1 MNSIKVRGGDVHPRR
16 VRFNSIRP
24 EINQPVCNQ
33 GIEGSWKFS
42 LQDVEIRNYIFN
54 KQSFCFFNFLSP
66 SFGGR
71 RIKNNRSK
79 SFNLRSKD
87 NSLRV
92 FHFPFYSINYLIK
105 IEGAVLQR
113 FSHRKRKKVTES
125 KQDVSPLFLETS
137 SAINPGC
144 CVKFKYLIEL

>member
-1 MNSIKVRGGDVHPRR
+1 MFILGVFVLIVFDQKLISRCVTRGLKGV
-16 VRFNSIRP
+16 
-24 EINQPVCNQ
+24 
-33 GIEGSWKFS
+33 GSFLFRTQK
-42 LQDVEIRNYIFN
+42 LGRNYIFN

-66 SFGGR
+66 FFGGR